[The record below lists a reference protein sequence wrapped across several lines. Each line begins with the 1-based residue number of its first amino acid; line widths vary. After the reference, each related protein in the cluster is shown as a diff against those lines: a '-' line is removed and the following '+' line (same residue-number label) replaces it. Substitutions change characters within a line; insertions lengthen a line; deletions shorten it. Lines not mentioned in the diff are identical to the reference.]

1 MKKFFVITVLLLL
14 AKVYA
19 SGTTVDI
26 PMDKS
31 WYLMRHTRDAQCT
44 ILSSG
49 IELKND
55 NINREYAAISR
66 RYTVDLTKTPWF
78 VAKISKVNGG
88 GEFKVACGSKK
99 VQFLAFNKAG
109 SYQINLANL
118 LKTKGKQKIQISCYV
133 IGTKA
138 SAQFTKISFAEK
150 AQKLSTNEKEFYIV
164 PTFVNAA
171 YYYSSKDIGNITPFF
186 RKNGNSNWQKGM
198 DAAYDPVTAQYRGS
212 IVRLNENTGYEL
224 KLIDKN
230 GNTIKSGT
238 FTTWANDVK
247 ISRTIVIDPA
257 KLTKPF
263 VIRDQGDP
271 ENWIRYTQKPGTVIA
286 SAIKDSVIKLENAK
300 YVILDGLK
308 IKGGHKHAVELNNCH
323 YVRVSNCDISG
334 WGIIG
339 EQRCDYN
346 GRFHIKGKSP
356 SGYGINY
363 NGAINIMCGKGIVV
377 ERCYIHDPR
386 NSANSWFYNHP
397 AGPQAI
403 TVASPESSVI
413 RYNDFVGSDER
424 RFNDAVES
432 IGNFSDNGGLNRD
445 ADVYGNFMIYCN
457 DDNIEL
463 DGGQQNV
470 RCFDNR
476 FEGSYCGVSIQGCM
490 KGPSYVYN
498 NIFLNMGDEFGAVGY
513 TLKSCSGSN
522 YGPYARSY
530 IFNNT
535 FTGNG
540 IGTNIDNIMDYRNN
554 IWCGLRKIDGSNKP
568 HTDYANVFESGKI
581 GDSALHSSTMY
592 GNPELKDVSKAN
604 LRLSAKSPFI
614 GKGVEIPNFAV
625 GKNINPGAFLENK
638 DIPVRP
644 LPVNVVPGQLNFAF
658 NEGNISGSGK
668 VLVKASDENFS
679 GNFSVCKNDAFSWF
693 EVFPSSGKIRS
704 GSSVELTVS
713 IKQGFVPKY
722 RKYRGAFLV
731 RFENGLSRPV
741 SVYMDT
747 DYKVEPYPTK
757 DGVSTIYV
765 DLTNPTRGKKYRVIE
780 HPAGGH
786 GKVLDFKSSCYK
798 ISSKKFTGAKNDL
811 AEYEFDIP
819 KTGEY
824 MIMLRGMNQDNSQM
838 TSSCF
843 MSLDGAPV
851 SHQALTPLFSPEN
864 RMSWVFIKLPQSLR
878 KAPDCKVVKLKKGK
892 HILRI
897 APRKPI
903 YLDHLC
909 ITTDPRIFEDR

>member
-1 MKKFFVITVLLLL
+1 MKVFFVITTLFLL
-14 AKVYA
+14 AKICV
-19 SGTTVDI
+19 SGTVVDV
-26 PMDKS
+26 PMDRS
-31 WYLMRHTRDAQCT
+31 WRLMRHSRDAQCT
-44 ILSSG
+44 VLSSG
-49 IELKND
+49 IELKN
-55 NINREYAAISR
+55 NNMNREYAAISR
-66 RYTVDLTKTPWF
+66 SYTVDLTKTPWF
-78 VAKISKVNGG
+78 VVKISEVNGV
-88 GEFKVACGSKK
+88 GEFKVSCGRKK

-118 LKTKGKQKIQISCYV
+118 LKTKGKKKIQISCYV
-133 IGTKA
+133 IGTNA
-138 SAQFTKISFAEK
+138 SAQFSGISFSEK
-150 AQKLSTNEKEFYIV
+150 AQKLASSEKAFYIV

-186 RKNGNSNWQKGM
+186 RKVGNSDWQKGI
-198 DAAYDPVTAQYRGS
+198 DAAYDPVTEQYRGS

-224 KLIDKN
+224 KLVDKN
-230 GNTIKSGT
+230 GNTLKNGT
-238 FTTWANDVK
+238 FITWANDVK

-257 KLTKPF
+257 KLTKPL
-263 VIRDQGDP
+263 VIRDQGDS

-286 SAIKDSVIKLENAK
+286 PAFKDSVIKLENAK

-308 IKGGHKHAVELNNCH
+308 IKGGHKHAVEVNNCH

-346 GRFHIKGKSP
+346 GRFHVKGRTP

-363 NGAINIMCGKGIVV
+363 NGAINIVCGKGIVV

-386 NSANSWFYNHP
+386 NRANSWFYNHP

-403 TVASPESSVI
+403 TAASPESSVI
-413 RYNDFVGSDER
+413 RYNDFVGSDEH

-463 DGGQQNV
+463 DGGQRNI

-490 KGPSYVYN
+490 MGPSYVYN

-522 YGPYARSY
+522 YGPYARSC

-554 IWCGLRKIDGSNKP
+554 IWGGSRRIDGSNKP
-568 HTDYANVFESGKI
+568 HTDYANVFESI
-581 GDSALHSSTMY
+581 HFRDSALHSSTMY
-592 GNPELKDVSKAN
+592 GNPELADISKAD
-604 LRLSAKSPFI
+604 LRLSSKSPFI

-625 GKNINPGAFLENK
+625 GKNIDPGAYLENK

-644 LPVNVVPGQLNFAF
+644 LPVKVAPGQLNFVF
-658 NEGNISGSGK
+658 DDGKISGGSRK
-668 VLVKASDENFS
+668 VLVNAACKKFS
-679 GNFSVCKNDAFSWF
+679 GNFSICKNDDFDWF
-693 EVFPSSGKIRS
+693 EVFPSSGNIKN
-704 GSSVELTVS
+704 GSSVELTVC
-713 IKQGFVPKY
+713 IRQGFVPKH

-747 DYKVEPYPTK
+747 DYKVESY
-757 DGVSTIYV
+757 Y
-765 DLTNPTRGKKYRVIE
+765 
-780 HPAGGH
+780 
-786 GKVLDFKSSCYK
+786 
-798 ISSKKFTGAKNDL
+798 
-811 AEYEFDIP
+811 
-819 KTGEY
+819 
-824 MIMLRGMNQDNSQM
+824 
-838 TSSCF
+838 
-843 MSLDGAPV
+843 
-851 SHQALTPLFSPEN
+851 
-864 RMSWVFIKLPQSLR
+864 
-878 KAPDCKVVKLKKGK
+878 
-892 HILRI
+892 
-897 APRKPI
+897 
-903 YLDHLC
+903 
-909 ITTDPRIFEDR
+909 